1 MEDVIA
7 APYSNSHIPNATTTE
22 CLAVSSLTTKAIVVS
37 RVNYGEADRIMQV
50 LTPEMGKLGA
60 IAKGVRREKSKLAGG
75 IELLAV
81 CDLVL
86 HQGKGELAIVTSA
99 RLDTFYSHIL
109 GDYDRLRFAYYVL
122 KDVSRAAEILSET
135 AFYNLTKVALE
146 SLNDDTIDLRVVE
159 LWYRLQ
165 MAILLGVGINLST
178 DENGMKLVEDAT
190 YRYDVDENA
199 FVYDERGQYTSDHI
213 KFLRVASAQ
222 NPHVI
227 AQIKDT
233 ESLIETCW
241 PIGRIAHE

>member
-1 MEDVIA
+1 M
-7 APYSNSHIPNATTTE
+7 
-22 CLAVSSLTTKAIVVS
+22 SSITTKAIVLS

-50 LTPEMGKLGA
+50 LTPDSGKIGV
-60 IAKGVRREKSKLAGG
+60 IAKSVRREKSKLAGG

-86 HQGKGELAIVTSA
+86 HQGKGELAIVTGA
-99 RLDTFYSHIL
+99 RLDTFYGHIL
-109 GDYDRLRFAYYVL
+109 EDYDRLQFAYYIL
-122 KDVSRAAEILSET
+122 KDINKAAEILSEP
-135 AFYNLTKVALE
+135 AFFDLAHTTLA
-146 SLNDDTIDLRVVE
+146 SLDDLSIDRRIIE

-190 YRYDVDENA
+190 YRYDVDENS
-199 FVYDERGQYTSDHI
+199 FVYDKRGQFTSDHI

-227 AQIKDT
+227 AQIKNSSDLLDIC
-233 ESLIETCW
+233 EQ
-241 PIGRIAHE
+241 IGRIAHE